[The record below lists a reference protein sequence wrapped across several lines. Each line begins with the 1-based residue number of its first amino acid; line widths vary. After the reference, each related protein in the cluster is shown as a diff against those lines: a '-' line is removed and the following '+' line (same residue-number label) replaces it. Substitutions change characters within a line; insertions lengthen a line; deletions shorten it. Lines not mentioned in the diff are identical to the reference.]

1 MSRVNEIALPN
12 DEIANW
18 ELISIVL
25 ESIPKIEVSEA
36 AALIELVVDIAPNA
50 INNIRDN
57 KLVKTVERCPTYQN
71 L

>member
-1 MSRVNEIALPN
+1 MSKVNEIALPN

-36 AALIELVVDIAPNA
+36 AALIELVVDTAPIA
-50 INNIRDN
+50 INNIKDS
-57 KLVKTVERCPTYQN
+57 KLVNTVDR
-71 L
+71 

>member
-1 MSRVNEIALPN
+1 MSKVNEIALPN

-36 AALIELVVDIAPNA
+36 AALIELVVDIAPNT
-50 INNIRDN
+50 INSMKAS